1 MDGAC
6 YLCRM
11 KKMILTIVSGV
22 SLCAM
27 PAQAQ
32 FNTVASVPNRYKVEL
47 LREGTDKAEPT
58 PEGAVPAQGT
68 PADIPVSASPVESHK
83 EIWVG
88 RYLSVSYPLQR
99 IRINSSYGYRK
110 DPFTG
115 KRKFHNGIDLHAR
128 GDEVLAMMEGVVVK
142 VGQDKMS
149 GKYVTLRHGNY
160 TVSYCHLSK
169 VLVGKGAT
177 VRPRD
182 VVGVSGSTGRST
194 GEHLHITCKLDGKSI
209 DPLLVLDYIKS
220 IQKECVAALAAL

>member
-1 MDGAC
+1 M
-6 YLCRM
+6 
-11 KKMILTIVSGV
+11 SGV

-58 PEGAVPAQGT
+58 PAGDAPVQGAPV
-68 PADIPVSASPVESHK
+68 DIPASASPVESSK

-128 GDEVLAMMEGVVVK
+128 GDEVLAMMEGLVVK
-142 VGQDKMS
+142 VGQDKTS
-149 GKYVTLRHGNY
+149 GKYVTLRHGRY

-169 VLVGKGAT
+169 ILIVKGAI
-177 VRPRD
+177 VHPRD
-182 VVGVSGSTGRST
+182 VVGITGSTGRST
-194 GEHLHITCKLDGKSI
+194 GEHLHITCKLNGRSI
-209 DPLLVLDYIKS
+209 SPSLILDYIQS
-220 IQKECVAALAAL
+220 IRQECISALAGL